1 MPKHWEE
8 FPGSLWAIHSPW
20 QTRDDYG
27 KVVRLAL
34 GKSQPASTRMFLF
47 MGSPRGPELV
57 HNAALGLSAGELL
70 QKFPCGLPKSV
81 SQKLVNQ
88 KNLRKCEELLIHT
101 SEGQ

>member
-57 HNAALGLSAGELL
+57 HNAALGLSAGEVIAEISLWAA
-70 QKFPCGLPKSV
+70 KVSV
-81 SQKLVNQ
+81 SEA
-88 KNLRKCEELLIHT
+88 CE
-101 SEGQ
+101 SEEFEEV